1 MNIDSQP
8 PHTRKEKIKNVSYFV
23 GLDVLSRWL
32 KASPEAWKLF
42 IQTSKKK
49 YLQFF
54 TWILL
59 PPILA
64 SECAPSPGTKGGGG
78 TLTIEGLGSLNSDN
92 WRKSLALYLLCA

>member
-8 PHTRKEKIKNVSYFV
+8 PHTRKEKIKSVSYFV

-54 TWILL
+54 T
-59 PPILA
+59 
-64 SECAPSPGTKGGGG
+64 
-78 TLTIEGLGSLNSDN
+78 
-92 WRKSLALYLLCA
+92 